1 MTGNERPLEERI
13 DEVVIGLA
21 DEAECARIERMA
33 AEDIT
38 VARML
43 DQARKR
49 FGELDDTARPEA
61 LPDDMWARISGRLET
76 VEPEP
81 AIVRDPDVVPFRRPD
96 NAPRAMSWA
105 TIGSLAA
112 SVVLAI
118 ALAWTLFSQKDP
130 AVIAVLI
137 NDAGEPVA
145 VVEGSVDNTTLI
157 TLLGP
162 TTVPEGRI
170 MQVWT
175 KPDEDGP
182 PVSLGVLSRPTSTR
196 LEVENLPAPSAN
208 QLYEITFEQAGGS
221 PTGLP
226 TGPIHGK
233 GLAQQPL

>member
-49 FGELDDTARPEA
+49 FGELDDTACPEA

-81 AIVRDPDVVPFRRPD
+81 AIVSDPDVVPFPRPD

-145 VVEGSVDNTTLI
+145 VVEGTLDNTTLI

-175 KPDEDGP
+175 KPDADGP
-182 PVSLGVLSRPTSTR
+182 PVSLGVLARPTSTR